1 MDTQPLV
8 LIVDD
13 EADLREM
20 FSLKLSASG
29 YRVETAENGVIAI
42 EKAKELHP
50 DIVLLDVKMPGL
62 SGPETLLRMKKEELL
77 KDIPIIFLTS
87 LGDPMPEG
95 QELDEKYAEEFGAN
109 GYIHKTDNLDKIVE
123 RVREQLG
130 Q

>member
-95 QELDEKYAEEFGAN
+95 QELDEKYAEEFGAS

-130 Q
+130 R